1 MKMRIGVSMQ
11 MLLLCMLGSPQAKAL
26 GSDDIP
32 SIYPTA
38 ASIQIDPAR
47 ITEQD
52 LKMIKKA
59 GFEYVRFGV
68 RPAIAA
74 VARKNPDYAGL
85 LAQLHALQLK
95 PILTL
100 FGGPDVWGERKANLA
115 GSQKSSQSASQSAS
129 DFAGF
134 ALDFM
139 EQHRD
144 PDILWEL
151 WNEPEIP
158 TFLKPGLLR
167 PGLVPSVQQ
176 ICSAL
181 QSRQNPQ
188 AYKVFGFGFS
198 KMPRASFSSPYDEL
212 LDVSLKTCLSGI
224 SIHPYREKPET
235 LLADF
240 AEVRQVMDKYEKSNA
255 PVLASEWGYSSF
267 YPTRDQDGQALL
279 VLREYLSSV
288 FVRLSLLNI
297 YAWKDAGSDPAA
309 IEDNY
314 GLTSVNGQPKPAL
327 LALQHLLSRL
337 SQTQLVAAKVN
348 GSDYQ
353 MTLDSQAAAK
363 EKRTVY
369 IVWSSAA
376 RAGMTYQFARN
387 GAKACVI
394 SQFVPAQTDAACP
407 GSADEVELKAGPA
420 PQAVTFYY

>member
-1 MKMRIGVSMQ
+1 MKIRTGVSIQ
-11 MLLLCMLGSPQAKAL
+11 LLMLCMLGSPQANAL
-26 GSDDIP
+26 GTEDIR

-38 ASIQIDPAR
+38 ASVQIDPAR

-52 LKMIKKA
+52 LRKIKEA

-68 RPAIAA
+68 RPAVAA

-115 GSQKSSQSASQSAS
+115 GSQKPGQAAS
-129 DFAGF
+129 DFASF
-134 ALDFM
+134 ALGFM

-158 TFLKPGLLR
+158 TFLKPGLLQ

-176 ICSAL
+176 ICNAL
-181 QSRQNPQ
+181 QSQQNPQ
-188 AYKVFGFGFS
+188 PYKVFGFGFS
-198 KMPRASFSSPYDEL
+198 KMPRASSGSPYNEL

-224 SIHPYREKPET
+224 SIHPYRAKPET
-235 LLADF
+235 LLDDF
-240 AEVRQVMDKYEKSNA
+240 AEVRQVMSKYEKSNA

-314 GLTSVNGQPKPAL
+314 GLTSLQGQPKPAL

-337 SQTQLVAAKVN
+337 SQTQLVAARAE

-353 MTLDSQAAAK
+353 LTLDSQAAAK
-363 EKRTVY
+363 EKRTIHV
-369 IVWSSAA
+369 VWSSAA
-376 RAGMTYQFARN
+376 RPGMTYRFAGN
-387 GAKACVI
+387 GAKACII
-394 SQFVPAQTDAACP
+394 SQFLPAQTDAACP
-407 GSADEVELKAGPA
+407 GGADAVELKAGPA
-420 PQAVTFYY
+420 PLAVTFYY

>member
-1 MKMRIGVSMQ
+1 MKMRTGVSIQ
-11 MLLLCMLGSPQAKAL
+11 MLMFCLLGSPQAKAL
-26 GSDDIP
+26 GTDDIA

-38 ASIQIDPAR
+38 ASIQIDPAK

-52 LKMIKKA
+52 LRGIKEA

-68 RPAIAA
+68 RPAVAA

-100 FGGPDVWGERKANLA
+100 FGGPDVWGERKANLG
-115 GSQKSSQSASQSAS
+115 GSQKASQPASQSAS
-129 DFAGF
+129 DFADF
-134 ALDFM
+134 ALGFM

-158 TFLKPGLLR
+158 TFLTPGLLR

-176 ICSAL
+176 ICNSL
-181 QSRQNPQ
+181 QNQKNPQ
-188 AYKVFGFGFS
+188 PYKVFGFGFS
-198 KMPRASFSSPYDEL
+198 KMPRASSSSPYDEL

-240 AEVRQVMDKYEKSNA
+240 AEVRQVMGKYGKSTA

-309 IEDNY
+309 IEGNY
-314 GLTSVNGQPKPAL
+314 GLTSFNGQPKPAL
-327 LALQHLLSRL
+327 LALRRLLSRL
-337 SQTQLVAAKVN
+337 AQTRLVAATAN
-348 GSDYQ
+348 GNNYQ
-353 MTLDSQAAAK
+353 LTLESQAAAK
-363 EKRTVY
+363 EKRMIHV
-369 IVWSSAA
+369 VWSSVT
-376 RAGMTYQFARN
+376 RSGMTYRFARN

-394 SQFVPAQTDAACP
+394 SQFLPAQTDAACP
-407 GSADEVELKAGPA
+407 GGADVVELKAGPA
-420 PQAVTFYY
+420 PLAVTLYY

>member
-1 MKMRIGVSMQ
+1 MKIRAGVSIQ
-11 MLLLCMLGSPQAKAL
+11 MLMLCMLGSPQAKAL
-26 GSDDIP
+26 GTDDIL

-38 ASIQIDPAR
+38 ASVQIDPAR

-52 LKMIKKA
+52 LRRIKEA

-100 FGGPDVWGERKANLA
+100 FGGPDVWGERQANLA
-115 GSQKSSQSASQSAS
+115 GSQKSSQTASQSAS

-134 ALDFM
+134 ALGFM

-181 QSRQNPQ
+181 QSQPNPQ
-188 AYKVFGFGFS
+188 PYKVFGFGFS
-198 KMPRASFSSPYDEL
+198 KMPRASSSSPYDEL

-240 AEVRQVMDKYEKSNA
+240 AEVRKVMSKYEKSNA

-267 YPTRDQDGQALL
+267 YPTRNQDGQALL

-288 FVRLSLLNI
+288 FVGLSLLNI
-297 YAWKDAGSDPAA
+297 YAWKDAGSNPAA

-314 GLTSVNGQPKPAL
+314 GLISLQGQPKPAL

-353 MTLDSQAAAK
+353 LTLGSQAAAK
-363 EKRTVY
+363 EKRTVHV
-369 IVWSSAA
+369 IWNSVA

-387 GAKACVI
+387 GAKACVV
-394 SQFVPAQTDAACP
+394 SQFFPVQTDAACP
-407 GSADEVELKAGPA
+407 GSADVVELTAGPA
-420 PQAVTFYY
+420 PLAVTLYY